1 MNSTKLFAF
10 IRSENHVDQDF
21 ISVPK
26 MIEIL
31 ETNGFFADDPR
42 WKPCYEQLLR
52 VNKLDQEHFTKIFAP
67 KLSLLSKVARAAE
80 YFQLL
85 MCVARCCGAS

>member
-1 MNSTKLFAF
+1 MNSNQLFECLKT
-10 IRSENHVDQDF
+10 ENHIDQDF

-67 KLSLLSKVARAAE
+67 KMSLLSKVPRASI
-80 YFQLL
+80 FCQLL
-85 MCVARCCGAS
+85 NFVARCCGAS